1 MLKDKV
7 QQLKTQAHKA
17 VRVAEWWET
26 QIQLHGEEHATAFY
40 TSLGLNHLEQ
50 KSVEWEGMTLWRE
63 PTEAEKIA
71 VKDVADAQESGKAKI
86 AKILKALKANLIKKA
101 IDEIL
106 KLKPEEFHTLVL
118 DLPEAPELVKALDTV
133 YMQGRTQVA
142 KELSAQGLTVEAPNA
157 AEAAI
162 SAEMQSLADF
172 LLSRTANSVAGR
184 VADIASEQV
193 ILGRTGNDLENAVTD
208 AAEALSD
215 APEERAAAGGANRAV
230 GMGRIDQAKVNAD
243 DIERIEFSA
252 LLDDR
257 TCPACTDEDGTVYE
271 TLDDAPNVPYDECEG
286 GMMCRCFLVFVVK

>member
-7 QQLKTQAHKA
+7 QQLKTQAHNA
-17 VRVAEWWET
+17 SRVAECWERLIET
-26 QIQLHGEEHATAFY
+26 HGEAKATAFY
-40 TSLGLNHLEQ
+40 SSLGLNHLEQ
-50 KSVEWEGMTLWRE
+50 KSVEWEGLTLWRE

-86 AKILKALKANLIKKA
+86 AKILKALKLKLVQQA

-106 KLKPEEFHTLVL
+106 KLDPEEFHTLVL
-118 DLPEAPELVKALDTV
+118 DLPDAPELVKALDTV

-230 GMGRIDQAKVNAD
+230 GRGRMDEMAIHAGEIDLWV
-243 DIERIEFSA
+243 FSS
-252 LLDDR
+252 LLDQN
-257 TCPACTDEDGTVYE
+257 TCDACFSEDGTEY
-271 TLDDAPNVPYDECEG
+271 DSYDEVPSFPFEDCLG
-286 GMMCRCFLVFVVK
+286 TFLCRCFAVGIVK